1 MCLSGMIP
9 GTNFIKS
16 LVEVADEAN
25 SLGLFIT
32 FILFE
37 LNLLEIY
44 ITSGSFVDIIIS
56 FIKLHL
62 FQA

>member
-16 LVEVADEAN
+16 LVEVADKAN